1 MAALEC
7 SARFNDLQ
15 HVHPK
20 DLIHTSNTVEL
31 KAWQTKTV
39 SAAQINHNP
48 VPLIAPKYSFTGIP
62 WWTSWVA
69 SVRRLVS
76 EEAHGLLAP
85 DGKQGLCRADST
97 AVHTRKGSEMAQRCY
112 SPPGCHPEVAEAAV
126 VALVP
131 GLPDGDLPERRMYLG
146 NWLTES
152 TADVYVREKRNVV
165 VEIWGQVAQKVPNL
179 NLGPGRE
186 RREDLNHPDWADP
199 LPPPAVDITDAG
211 PEGREDQIEREGEA
225 SPSVLSGS
233 APSARS
239 WSVVEHEPGDTPVKA
254 KDLFPATPDLPL
266 RVVAAVKRT
275 GNAGQSRIH
284 LLNVEGTA
292 VGCGWRPAASKVQKL
307 SVLDYM
313 TEQEAYGKCE
323 RCFKRHGFPAD
334 WALEPAEV
342 PTLQEDF
349 NSSADSG
356 SETDDS
362 VDTQSET
369 EVVALPLV
377 A

>member
-1 MAALEC
+1 
-7 SARFNDLQ
+7 
-15 HVHPK
+15 
-20 DLIHTSNTVEL
+20 
-31 KAWQTKTV
+31 
-39 SAAQINHNP
+39 
-48 VPLIAPKYSFTGIP
+48 
-62 WWTSWVA
+62 
-69 SVRRLVS
+69 
-76 EEAHGLLAP
+76 
-85 DGKQGLCRADST
+85 
-97 AVHTRKGSEMAQRCY
+97 
-112 SPPGCHPEVAEAAV
+112 
-126 VALVP
+126 
-131 GLPDGDLPERRMYLG
+131 MYLD

-186 RREDLNHPDWADP
+186 RREDLNHPDWAHP
-199 LPPPAVDITDAG
+199 PPPPAVDITDAG
-211 PEGREDQIEREGEA
+211 PEGREDQIEKEGEA
-225 SPSVLSGS
+225 SPSVPSGS

-239 WSVVEHEPGDTPVKA
+239 WSVVEHEPVKA

-266 RVVAAVKRT
+266 RVVAAVNRT

-292 VGCGWRPAASKVQKL
+292 VGCGWRPAASKVQEL

-342 PTLQEDF
+342 PTLQED
-349 NSSADSG
+349 SDSG
-356 SETDDS
+356 E
-362 VDTQSET
+362 
-369 EVVALPLV
+369 LRLRNG
-377 A
+377 